1 MKKIIITAGAL
12 AAACGA
18 SAPSLAQD
26 FYKGATIRY
35 IVGYP
40 TGATFDTYS
49 RALSRHMGKHIPGRP
64 VIVIQNM
71 PGAGSL
77 TATNYI
83 ANVAPKDGSVIGMP
97 NPVNT
102 VEPLLN
108 PQNARFDP
116 RKFSWIGSMNTE
128 ISTCGF
134 WGDKVSKVDDLRN
147 KNVVVGSTG
156 PTSGSTLDSRVIANV
171 LGFNFKIV
179 TGYPGLAEARLAA
192 QQGEVDGHCGLTVS
206 SLKADLW
213 EDYKKGVAK
222 VPLQMGLNKH
232 PDLPDVPNAFDM
244 VKSEED
250 KQVLTLIFG
259 PWTYGRPVLGPEG
272 IPADRLKTLRSAFM
286 ATMKDPEFKTEAAK
300 LNLEIQPLGP
310 EEIQKTVV
318 EIFNTPASVI
328 ERTRKILGI
337 VVK

>member
-1 MKKIIITAGAL
+1 MKTVLLAAGTLTAAGAL
-12 AAACGA
+12 C
-18 SAPSLAQD
+18 APAMAQD
-26 FYKGATIRY
+26 FYKGQTVRF

-49 RALSRHMGKHIPGRP
+49 RALSRHMSKHIPGRP

-83 ANVAPKDGSVIGMP
+83 ASVAPRDGSVIGMP

-108 PQNARFDP
+108 PQQARFDP

-134 WGDKVSKVDDLRN
+134 WSSKVSNVEDMRTKS
-147 KNVVVGSTG
+147 VVVGSTG
-156 PTSGSTLDSRVIANV
+156 PTAGSTLDSRVIASV

-206 SLKADLW
+206 SIKADLW

-222 VPLQMGLNKH
+222 VPLQMGLTKH

-250 KQVLTLIFG
+250 RQVLTLIFG

-272 IPADRLKTLRSAFM
+272 IPADRLKILREAFM
-286 ATMKDPEFKTEAAK
+286 ATFKDPEFVTEAAK
-300 LNLEIQPLGP
+300 LNLEIQPLGA
-310 EEIQKTVV
+310 EAVEKTVA
-318 EIFNTPASVI
+318 EIFSTPPSVV

-337 VVK
+337 IP

>member
-1 MKKIIITAGAL
+1 MKSAYAAGAL
-12 AAACGA
+12 IAAFSL
-18 SAPSLAQD
+18 SAPALGQD
-26 FYKGATIRY
+26 FYKGATVRF

-49 RALSRHMGKHIPGRP
+49 RALSRHMTKHVPGRP

-108 PQNARFDP
+108 PQAARFDP

-134 WGDKVSKVDDLRN
+134 WGSKVSGVEDMRS
-147 KNVVVGSTG
+147 KNVIVGSTG
-156 PTSGSTLDSRVIANV
+156 PSSGSTLDSRIIANV

-179 TGYPGLAEARLAA
+179 TGYPGLLEARLAA

-206 SLKADLW
+206 SLKADIW
-213 EDYKKGVAK
+213 DEYKKGVAK
-222 VPLQMGLNKH
+222 VPLQMGLTKH

-244 VKSEED
+244 VKTAED
-250 KQVLTLIFG
+250 RQVLTLIFG
-259 PWTYGRPVLGPEG
+259 PWSYGRPVLGPEG
-272 IPADRLKTLRSAFM
+272 IPADRLKTLRAAFM
-286 ATMKDPEFKTEAAK
+286 ATMNDADFKAEAAK
-300 LNLEIQPLGP
+300 LNLEIQPQGP
-310 EEIQKTVV
+310 EAIQKTVAD
-318 EIFNTPASVI
+318 IYDTPPAVI
-328 ERTRKILGI
+328 ERTRKILGLI
-337 VVK
+337 PN